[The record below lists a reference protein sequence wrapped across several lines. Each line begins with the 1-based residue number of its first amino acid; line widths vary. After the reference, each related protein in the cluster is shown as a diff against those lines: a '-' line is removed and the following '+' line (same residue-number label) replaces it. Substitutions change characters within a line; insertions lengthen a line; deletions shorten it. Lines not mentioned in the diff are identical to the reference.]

1 MEREVSAILI
11 DLDDTLYDY
20 HSCNNYALKRVLTRL
35 SITFEKPEDIL
46 EQIFH
51 ESRKN
56 VKKYLGNTAASHSRF
71 LYIQKTIESLNGK
84 TNLALTHELYE
95 LFWESYLEKMKLRE
109 GALDFLTHIKQMG
122 IKIAIITDLTAP
134 IQFKKIMKLGLQ
146 DYIDFVIT
154 SEEAGKDK
162 PENEI
167 FDIAMEK
174 LGCTKEEVAII
185 GDDIEKEI
193 YWAKK
198 FEVRHYH
205 LDEFDFQALLEQ
217 FKNIKRP

>member
-1 MEREVSAILI
+1 MEKDIKAVLM

-20 HSCNNYALKRVLTRL
+20 HNCNNYALKRVLTRL
-35 SITFEKPEDIL
+35 SITFEKPEEIL
-46 EQIFH
+46 EQIFN

-71 LYIQKTIESLNGK
+71 LYLQRTIESLNGK
-84 TNLALTHELYE
+84 TNLALTHELYD
-95 LFWESYLEKMKLRE
+95 LFWESYMERMELRN
-109 GALDFLTHIKQMG
+109 GALDFLKHLKGMRIKV
-122 IKIAIITDLTAP
+122 AIITDLTAP

-146 DYIDFVIT
+146 DYVDFVIT

-167 FDIAMEK
+167 FTLAMEK
-174 LGCTKEEVAII
+174 LECSKDEVVVV

-198 FEVRHYH
+198 FGVRHYH
-205 LDEFDFQALLEQ
+205 LDEFNFQALLEQ
-217 FKNIKRP
+217 VKNIKSL